1 MLNGDKEVIMN
12 RNLGIPEAC
21 KISGISRAMLYKLIK
36 AGEGPPI
43 TKIGRRS
50 FISSDSLNSWLK
62 KMEQKANKN

>member
-43 TKIGRRS
+43 TKIGG
-50 FISSDSLNSWLK
+50 DPLSLQIHLI
-62 KMEQKANKN
+62 AG